1 MTNKEPNIKLSFDGC
16 YNFNRLKKEGLLESI
31 SMNENDL
38 ISEIVDIVD
47 KLDGKIERLTTY
59 DNSGRQSKKIVI
71 EYGITHQERKIND
84 N

>member
-16 YNFNRLKKEGLLESI
+16 YNFNRLKKEGLLEST
-31 SMNENDL
+31 SMNKNDL

-47 KLDGKIERLTTY
+47 KLDGKMERLTTY
-59 DNSGRQSKKIVI
+59 DQSGRQSKKIVI
-71 EYGITHQERKIND
+71 EYDVTHKNNND